1 MIKKQ
6 LDVAKENDK
15 DKLLAC
21 CMQHKET
28 CKDWL
33 KFLKDENNYVWTISN
48 KEIGEFKK
56 NKITEMIKD
65 LEEAIKYYEDRFL

>member
-33 KFLKDENNYVWTISN
+33 ECLKDENNYVWTISN
-48 KEIGEFKK
+48 KEIAELKK
-56 NKITEMIKD
+56 DNVSKVIKD
-65 LEEAIKYYEDRFL
+65 LEETIKYYEGMFL